1 MRYFDNAAT
10 SYPKPE
16 EVCRYIS
23 AYLTECGGTY
33 GRGSYERALRATDI
47 TERCR
52 EALAAMMGTDDPAR
66 ISFGPNATHGANTV
80 LRGFDYV
87 HKRVLI
93 SPLEHNAITRPL
105 EFLRGDIGLSVEV
118 LDHLGDGS
126 IDTERLR
133 RRELDNIDMVI
144 ICHQSNVNGLTQDIG
159 KISEAIGGRT
169 RLMTDLSQSLGHTP
183 VDLDGWGVD
192 FAAWTGHKGLLGPT
206 GTGGCFIR
214 DHEKVAPLVFGGTGS
229 NSDSYLMPRHTPD
242 KYEAGTPCIAAIA
255 GLLGALEHRPEPMH
269 TREEFV
275 GLMERLTEI
284 KGLKLICADDIE
296 RQGELFSIVAEG
308 MSVAELNDRLWRRHA
323 IECRSGLHCAPLAHR
338 SLGTSPAGTVR
349 VSLSPYHTA
358 EDLDFLTEAIE
369 EVCS

>member
-118 LDHLGDGS
+118 LDHPGDGS
-126 IDTERLR
+126 IRKD
-133 RRELDNIDMVI
+133 
-144 ICHQSNVNGLTQDIG
+144 
-159 KISEAIGGRT
+159 
-169 RLMTDLSQSLGHTP
+169 
-183 VDLDGWGVD
+183 
-192 FAAWTGHKGLLGPT
+192 
-206 GTGGCFIR
+206 
-214 DHEKVAPLVFGGTGS
+214 
-229 NSDSYLMPRHTPD
+229 Y
-242 KYEAGTPCIAAIA
+242 AGA
-255 GLLGALEHRPEPMH
+255 
-269 TREEFV
+269 
-275 GLMERLTEI
+275 
-284 KGLKLICADDIE
+284 
-296 RQGELFSIVAEG
+296 S
-308 MSVAELNDRLWRRHA
+308 
-323 IECRSGLHCAPLAHR
+323 
-338 SLGTSPAGTVR
+338 
-349 VSLSPYHTA
+349 
-358 EDLDFLTEAIE
+358 
-369 EVCS
+369 